1 MPIIVKNWKGK
12 DIKIVRSRG
21 GVRSVCN
28 YEDNIIIPYKT
39 VWPHPDIVKKLY
51 KSNHEDAF
59 DEKNFSNLGFYCDL
73 QSLRSE
79 DAITWSVFGTLHYFS
94 KEQQVQFVN
103 SLLKIIGVEYHVS
116 DCFIQ
121 LWTRIAH
128 PETLVSGGPEL
139 DFQTVANNVVV
150 FGEAKWRSKVA
161 NNQGK
166 DKNKNQLELREK
178 YFEKFG
184 TKIFP
189 NAPAKIILIVGL
201 DSQLTNCQLG
211 PNCHYVTWK
220 RICEETEHPMKDEL
234 GKYYAW
240 KEKYGN

>member
-1 MPIIVKNWKGK
+1 MITNIENWNGK
-12 DIKIVRSRG
+12 EIKVTTSRG
-21 GVRSVCN
+21 GVKAVCN
-28 YEDNIIIPYKT
+28 YEDNLIIPNKSI
-39 VWPHPDIVKKLY
+39 WPHPDIVKKLY
-51 KSNHEDAF
+51 KSNHASAF
-59 DEKNFSNLGFYCDL
+59 DEKDFSKLGFYCDL

-79 DAITWSVFGTLHYFS
+79 DAITWSVFGALHYFS
-94 KEQQVQFVN
+94 KTQQVQFIN
-103 SLLKIIGVEYHVS
+103 SLLKIIGAEHHVS

-139 DFQTVANNVVV
+139 DFQIVANNVVV

-161 NNQGK
+161 NNQGIHG
-166 DKNKNQLELREK
+166 NRSQLELREK
-178 YFEKFG
+178 YFKEFG

-201 DSQLTNCQLG
+201 DSQLKNCQLG

-234 GKYYAW
+234 GKYYTW